1 MPAPLTQG
9 HLPKL
14 QGLAAAGFELV
25 ALPRFPGFVGAK
37 KYGCAVL
44 LEPLEGGALRP
55 FSAAG
60 YLIEG
65 NISVLVEKGGE
76 QWFVWKEHKV
86 RATAELLDSVRRLE
100 EELKRL
106 LEAPP
111 SV

>member
-1 MPAPLTQG
+1 MPVPLTQA
-9 HLPKL
+9 HLPRL
-14 QGLAAAGFELV
+14 QALAAEGFELV
-25 ALPRFPGFVGAK
+25 NLPRFPGFVGAK

-44 LEPLEGGALRP
+44 LEPLEGGGLRP

-86 RATAELLDSVRRLE
+86 RATAELLDSVTRLE
-100 EELKRL
+100 GELKRL

-111 SV
+111 T

>member
-1 MPAPLTQG
+1 MQAM
-9 HLPKL
+9 
-14 QGLAAAGFELV
+14 AAGGFELV

-44 LEPLEGGALRP
+44 LEPLEGGGLRP

-86 RATAELLDSVRRLE
+86 RATPELLESVRRLE
-100 EELKRL
+100 TELKLL
-106 LEAPP
+106 LE
-111 SV
+111 SSRSG